1 MAMTERIQAHTLP
14 PKEKA
19 ILLERLSKALET
31 RSEILFAYAHGS
43 FLEDGPFRDLDL
55 AVYLEP
61 AALPPSR
68 FHYEDCL
75 AQEVLSQLSL
85 NFPLDVRILNDTSI
99 AFQYRVLRGRL
110 LLDRDPEA
118 RLERLA
124 YTVARYLD
132 LKPILEHHT
141 REAFGDDHRP

>member
-1 MAMTERIQAHTLP
+1 MTDQIRTHCLP
-14 PKEKA
+14 IEEKA
-19 ILLERLSKALET
+19 ILLDRLSKVLESH
-31 RSEILFAYAHGS
+31 SEILFAYAHGS
-43 FLEDGPFRDLDL
+43 FLEDEPFRDLDV

-61 AALPPSR
+61 ASLPPSR
-68 FHYEDCL
+68 FHYEDGL
-75 AQEVLSQLSL
+75 AQEVLSQLSFT
-85 NFPLDVRILNDTSI
+85 FPLDVRILNDTSI

-110 LLDRDPEA
+110 LLDRDPDA

>member
-1 MAMTERIQAHTLP
+1 MTERIQAHTLP

-19 ILLERLSKALET
+19 TLLDRLSRVLES
-31 RSEILFAYAHGS
+31 RSEIIFAYAHGS
-43 FLEDGPFRDLDL
+43 FLEDGPFRDLDV

-61 AALPPSR
+61 TGLPPSR
-68 FHYEDCL
+68 FHYEDRL
-75 AQEVLSQLSL
+75 AQEMLSQLTL
-85 NFPLDVRILNDTSI
+85 TFPLDVRILNDSSI
-99 AFQYRVLRGRL
+99 AFQYRVFRGCL
-110 LLDRDPEA
+110 LVDRDRDA

-124 YTVARYLD
+124 YAVARYLD